1 MFEKDLEILKTA
13 IINEQEGH
21 QFYLMAAEK
30 SDNADVKEVFLNL
43 AADEKDHES
52 WLRTVYR
59 GIIEKGQPG
68 ELTIDEF
75 SRSPEIFS
83 ANKLKNAGGLT
94 VSALH
99 VGFMLE
105 KDSMD
110 FYRRAAEQTD
120 EPELKKLL
128 EALAKWENKHLDTLE
143 KAYDIARD
151 DWWEH
156 QGFSTS

>member
-1 MFEKDLEILKTA
+1 MFDEDLEILKTA

-30 SDNADVKEVFLNL
+30 ADNQDVREVFLNL
-43 AADEKDHES
+43 AGDEKDHES
-52 WLRTVYR
+52 WLRTIYR
-59 GIIEKGQPG
+59 EIIQKGQPG
-68 ELTIDEF
+68 QLTIDEF

-83 ANKLKNAGGLT
+83 ADKLKNAGGLT

-99 VGFMLE
+99 VGVMME

-110 FYRRAAEQTD
+110 FYWRAAKQTNI
-120 EPELKKLL
+120 PELKNLL
-128 EALAKWENKHLDTLE
+128 EALAKWESKHLEILE
-143 KAYDIARD
+143 EAYDFARD

>member
-1 MFEKDLEILKTA
+1 MFKKDLEILKTA

-30 SDNADVKEVFLNL
+30 ADNEDIKEVFLNL

-59 GIIEKGQPG
+59 EIIEKGQSGP
-68 ELTIDEF
+68 LMIDQF

-83 ANKLKNAGGLT
+83 ADKLKNTGGLT

-99 VGFMLE
+99 VGVMME

-110 FYRRAAEQTD
+110 FYRRAAEQTNI
-120 EPELKKLL
+120 PELRHLL
-128 EALAKWENKHLDTLE
+128 EALAQWESVHLESLE
-143 KAYDIARD
+143 KAYEFARD